1 MTCLNRKGTHRHAHT
16 RTVQASFCSPV
27 DHRSE
32 MALGPF
38 ARRQGRVWRRIRRA
52 RAEAAA
58 AAAMLRES
66 QEEIEDTLE
75 EDLLALL
82 DQLQQRT
89 LHAKMENDRRREEHN
104 QKHEF

>member
-1 MTCLNRKGTHRHAHT
+1 MTCLDRKGTHRHAHT

-32 MALGPF
+32 MALGRF

-52 RAEAAA
+52 RAEAA

-89 LHAKMENDRRREEHN
+89 LHAKMENDRRRGEHN
-104 QKHEF
+104 EKHEF